1 MLIIC
6 RTARYCARM
15 KTVKNP
21 QGSVLYRVYHDR
33 RDGSPKEVT
42 VTSVGREWIGVDD
55 HRTKRFR
62 KDTLTSSP
70 S

>member
-1 MLIIC
+1 
-6 RTARYCARM
+6 M